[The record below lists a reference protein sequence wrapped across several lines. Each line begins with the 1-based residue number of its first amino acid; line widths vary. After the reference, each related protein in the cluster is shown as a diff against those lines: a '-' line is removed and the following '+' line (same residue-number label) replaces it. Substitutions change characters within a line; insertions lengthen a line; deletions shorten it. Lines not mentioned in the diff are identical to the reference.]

1 MDGSRAVLPGK
12 SPRKSRS
19 HFRNW
24 GDGPIPLRNTGKAG
38 RTCARPSLA
47 HLVSLAVI
55 AAGENMRE
63 PNVKDHPQR
72 QIVLDALKAA
82 QSQGESSPVAMA
94 RATRAIVE
102 AHPEIML
109 GEAFNI
115 VWTIWEA

>member
-1 MDGSRAVLPGK
+1 
-12 SPRKSRS
+12 
-19 HFRNW
+19 
-24 GDGPIPLRNTGKAG
+24 
-38 RTCARPSLA
+38 
-47 HLVSLAVI
+47 
-55 AAGENMRE
+55 MRE